1 MVLAAQAA
9 HAEDNASCLEPVCR
23 GTALDPLLPAM
34 RAVDTQ
40 TKDPIAVTD
49 NWALEYHTLILF
61 FLKEPL

>member
-49 NWALEYHTLILF
+49 NNMRPGQ
-61 FLKEPL
+61 K